1 MAGKARKK
9 GKAPRKAGRYLRAR
23 TTGLRLLN
31 KAAFGILI
39 LMGCVAISLLAMPQV
54 RELRRLEGEYSQALA
69 RENETMARK
78 DRRNR
83 ELAALKNDPEYLELI
98 ARDRLDL
105 YKAGAGETPV
115 RMIRTGN

>member
-9 GKAPRKAGRYLRAR
+9 GKAPRKAGRFLRAR

-39 LMGCVAISLLAMPQV
+39 LMGCVAVSLLAMPQV
-54 RELRRLEGEYSQALA
+54 RELRRLEEEHAHALA
-69 RENETMARK
+69 REKETMARK
-78 DRRNR
+78 DRRSR

-105 YKAGAGETPV
+105 YEAGAGETPV